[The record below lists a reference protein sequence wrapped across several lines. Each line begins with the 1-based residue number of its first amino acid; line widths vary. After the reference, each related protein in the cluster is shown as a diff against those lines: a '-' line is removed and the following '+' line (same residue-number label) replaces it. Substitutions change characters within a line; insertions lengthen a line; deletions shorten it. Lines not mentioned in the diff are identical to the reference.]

1 MERRY
6 NVKTS
11 TGEFIITG
19 ANPEQVV
26 RRIFYYENIGI
37 YIDKVYDPCVSYEK
51 NNNGNKIVAFQNKPS
66 IVNGKFQYV
75 INLFYKETG
84 NFKLEEFSYGI
95 DKEEAEIN
103 FLYFY
108 FNHYIRDHKNY
119 IIEEV

>member
-1 MERRY
+1 MEKRY
-6 NVKTS
+6 NVKKS

-26 RRIFYYENIGI
+26 RRIFYHEKIGI
-37 YIDKVYDPCVSYEK
+37 YIDKIYHQHPNIKQWSKPQIFNEK
-51 NNNGNKIVAFQNKPS
+51 FC
-66 IVNGKFQYV
+66 YV
-75 INLFYKETG
+75 INLYYKETG

-108 FNHYIRDHKNY
+108 FVNYIRDHKNY
-119 IIEEV
+119 IIEEVK